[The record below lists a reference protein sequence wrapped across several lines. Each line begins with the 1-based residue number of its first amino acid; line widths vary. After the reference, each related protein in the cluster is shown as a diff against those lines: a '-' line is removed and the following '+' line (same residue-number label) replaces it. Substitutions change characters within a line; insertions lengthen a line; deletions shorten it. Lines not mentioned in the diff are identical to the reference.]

1 MTPADAV
8 LGDALRAFATWQRGT
23 VRFLATADALRVS
36 AQVRC
41 GVNSRWWHS
50 VGAVEREHLERAV
63 GVGIGVLFRAKSRCT
78 FVDGHHT
85 APRRR

>member
-8 LGDALRAFATWQRGT
+8 LGDALRVFATWQRGT

-36 AQVRC
+36 AQARC

-50 VGAVEREHLERAV
+50 VGAVEREQLERAA
-63 GVGIGVLFRAKSRCT
+63 G
-78 FVDGHHT
+78 
-85 APRRR
+85 APVTP